1 MRESFKMP
9 APPEV
14 PVVFSPI
21 NQDSEDAVHED
32 IELSLKEFLD
42 NLKKG
47 VPDDYKVSKGSLL
60 VRIDKFDQAILTA
73 TPKAQNTYN
82 QIKEVLRNECAL
94 NDENFVHERIN
105 HAIEAAFYDNFDYN
119 GDALDLR
126 LAFFA
131 SLGMK
136 LSGLL
141 FLFFLC
147 CVIPLGSKLLLPAGM
162 CLYGIFLL
170 GVSTTKRAT
179 LILLFAVIY
188 PYSIYSVFFT

>member
-14 PVVFSPI
+14 PVVSSTI

-60 VRIDKFDQAILTA
+60 VRIDKFDEVILTA

-94 NDENFVHERIN
+94 SDDNFVHERIN

-119 GDALDLR
+119 ANDLDLR
-126 LAFFA
+126 IAFLV

-141 FLFFLC
+141 ALFFLL
-147 CVIPLGSKLLLPAGM
+147 CVIPLGSKLLMPAGM

-170 GVSTTKRAT
+170 AVSSTKKAT
-179 LILLFAVIY
+179 LILLFGFIY
-188 PYSIYSVFFT
+188 PFMFYSAFFT